1 MYLSYSKHC
10 FSSSTISALR
20 LQTWTQEALSSL
32 LNFERRLSEVGE
44 NSVNIVRQ
52 LIDHYHREK
61 ESIVRWKIAHVLGV
75 FAKHPQCASDS
86 VVEEMW

>member
-1 MYLSYSKHC
+1 LVPPTKHDS
-10 FSSSTISALR
+10 FEITIA
-20 LQTWTQEALSSL
+20 
-32 LNFERRLSEVGE
+32 VII
-44 NSVNIVRQ
+44 IVRQ

-86 VVEEMW
+86 VVEEIISLLKTESKYI